1 MIDFING
8 SLRGVASFKFGRK
21 ITVIVL
27 PLSMSSMSST
37 SDTRRGRE
45 KRTHTHT
52 KSLTNPFPN
61 DKYLA
66 ESAEL
71 LIADDYSSL

>member
-1 MIDFING
+1 MVW
-8 SLRGVASFKFGRK
+8 LRLNLVEKLQLLYCHPVCRVQATQGEG
-21 ITVIVL
+21 
-27 PLSMSSMSST
+27 
-37 SDTRRGRE
+37 E